1 MLLRDFKQQGLSQ
14 RVAVETQVSP
24 KEVAVRHSEGA
35 RCQDHFRATTQ
46 APPKARLY
54 SLTCGPLTPAS
65 FASEEEKET
74 HPPAGGRPARAR
86 PAAPAPR
93 GCAQAPCAPA
103 LLLSPMPPP
112 PSSLYRVPAQ
122 QGAVVLCSG
131 HTCLL
136 FDLIACIPV
145 TLTFLWSSKSMK
157 ASVPS
162 GHLQALFPL
171 SGKMF
176 ACLAPLTI
184 LG

>member
-54 SLTCGPLTPAS
+54 SHMRSTHASVLRVGGGKGNAPTRWGPPRPGAS
-65 FASEEEKET
+65 
-74 HPPAGGRPARAR
+74 RCAR
-86 PAAPAPR
+86 PR

>member
-14 RVAVETQVSP
+14 RVAVGTQVSP
-24 KEVAVRHSEGA
+24 KEVVSGTQKGHAAKITSVLPLRPHQRPDFTLSHAVHS
-35 RCQDHFRATTQ
+35 RQR
-46 APPKARLY
+46 PSRRRRKR
-54 SLTCGPLTPAS
+54 
-65 FASEEEKET
+65 KRT
-74 HPPAGGRPARAR
+74 HPPRAARPRR
-86 PAAPAPR
+86 VPAAPAP
-93 GCAQAPCAPA
+93 GLCAGA
-103 LLLSPMPPP
+103 LSPCPPTLAYAFP
-112 PSSLYRVPAQ
+112 PSSLHRVPAQ